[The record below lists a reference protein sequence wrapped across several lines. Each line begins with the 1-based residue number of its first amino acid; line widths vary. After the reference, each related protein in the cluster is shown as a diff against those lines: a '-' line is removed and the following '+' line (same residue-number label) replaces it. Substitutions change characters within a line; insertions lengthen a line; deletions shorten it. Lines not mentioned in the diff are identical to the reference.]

1 MLILK
6 MNCILYSSL
15 VMKYNQ
21 ISQNVD
27 TNSHCQITRTHFF
40 ISLRKAKQT
49 QLFLVFNP
57 SLPSNIIIILYNHM

>member
-6 MNCILYSSL
+6 MNCTLYSSL

-27 TNSHCQITRTHFF
+27 ITAHC
-40 ISLRKAKQT
+40 
-49 QLFLVFNP
+49 P
-57 SLPSNIIIILYNHM
+57 IILQVEQVE